1 MASQTPVHTT
11 LDLFDWRKLGEFDA
25 LETLIRAR
33 DPAGIRSLVVLGKT
47 EGTATLNDFSREV
60 ATTAASAAIEA
71 AGGRTLLARA
81 TLLFSTGCEG
91 LASPFGMLLTA
102 SDDGSRSEGGLAVG
116 VARTAPLAPTLRGG
130 AEHARHVASGV
141 DAAIAESGLSPA
153 DVALVLVKS
162 PVAPAGLPG
171 VDPARAGSTGAA
183 RAAGALG
190 AALALGDITAA
201 ELDAAGS
208 LARAGLHGTRCM
220 AFSGTELD
228 HDEIMVL
235 GNRPGPGGLR
245 IATSALAD
253 ALDVGAM
260 RRLAAGLGARWDADG
275 VPVAGTMPKAMFL
288 KLGAP
293 PGGRLRGTRT
303 TVLSSDLTPD
313 KHLRAAASG
322 IAGALFGT
330 TRVFVSGGAE
340 GQAPPGGGLFAAIA
354 ETPA

>member
-1 MASQTPVHTT
+1 MPTT
-11 LDLFDWRKLGEFDA
+11 IDLFDWQRLGEFHA
-25 LETLIRAR
+25 LEALLRAR
-33 DPAGIRSLVVLGKT
+33 GADAARALVVLGKT

-60 ATTAASAAIEA
+60 AMAGASSAIEA
-71 AGGRTLLARA
+71 VGGPDLLAR
-81 TLLFSTGCEG
+81 TTSLFSTGCEG
-91 LASPFGMLLTA
+91 LASPFGMLLTIP
-102 SDDGSRSEGGLAVG
+102 SEGSRSQGGLAVG
-116 VARTAPLAPTLRGG
+116 IARTAPLPPLLRGG
-130 AEHARHVASGV
+130 AEHAQHVAAGV
-141 DAAIAESGLSPA
+141 TAAITDAGLSAA

-162 PVAPAGLPG
+162 PVCPADLP
-171 VDPARAGSTGAA
+171 DANPARAGSTGAA

-190 AALALGDITAA
+190 AALALGDITATALNSA
-201 ELDAAGS
+201 EP
-208 LARAGLHGTRCM
+208 LARCTLHGTRCM

-228 HDEIMVL
+228 HDEIVVL
-235 GNRPGPGGLR
+235 GNRPGAGGLR
-245 IATSALAD
+245 IASTPLAD

-275 VPVAGTMPKAMFL
+275 VPVRGTMPKAMFL

-293 PGGRLRGTRT
+293 PGGRLRGART

-330 TRVFVSGGAE
+330 TRIFVSGGAE